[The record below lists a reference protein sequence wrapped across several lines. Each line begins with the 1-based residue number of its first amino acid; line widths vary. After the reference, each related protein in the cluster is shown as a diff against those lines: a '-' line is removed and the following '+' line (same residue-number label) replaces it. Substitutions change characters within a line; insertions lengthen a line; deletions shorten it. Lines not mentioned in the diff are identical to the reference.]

1 MKIEK
6 KNLNEALKVLGKVV
20 SQTSPV
26 EVQKSIRFVGDAN
39 GVTAMATDGIEV
51 GINKVDC
58 FIFQGHPQRP
68 SYWIYIVGKCSE
80 NAKLPKTHSPLEE
93 DITVFTALKLA
104 GAAPDDSEN
113 LGEIA
118 ARFYRYKNWV
128 VFKMPGEQSPFLFE
142 DADKQAYLEKHI
154 RKRSENK

>member
-51 GINKVDC
+51 ILHFYKIRTLTICN
-58 FIFQGHPQRP
+58 FRNN
-68 SYWIYIVGKCSE
+68 SYI
-80 NAKLPKTHSPLEE
+80 
-93 DITVFTALKLA
+93 
-104 GAAPDDSEN
+104 
-113 LGEIA
+113 
-118 ARFYRYKNWV
+118 
-128 VFKMPGEQSPFLFE
+128 
-142 DADKQAYLEKHI
+142 
-154 RKRSENK
+154 